1 MSSMILCYK
10 WKIYQSTEMCS
21 FFERR
26 YTMLVSNFFEYLV
39 SQLIDKSSCGRLE
52 QKEREAVRVVRKFLK
67 DNE

>member
-1 MSSMILCYK
+1 
-10 WKIYQSTEMCS
+10 
-21 FFERR
+21 
-26 YTMLVSNFFEYLV
+26 MLVSNFFEYLV